1 MLKTPKN
8 KILIKNSLLS
18 ELIFGE
24 KSPAIL
30 AIAIDLLIAA
40 STFVVLF
47 VQANIENSNPNNTI
61 LWILSTLLIFI
72 SLITIYATI
81 AQIMLMLKNSK
92 RTLWVMG
99 TVSAAIILPIVVL
112 GILTVHQSNIL
123 WLFTV
128 AFWFSAEQSMVP
140 NIFTAFLCQ
149 VVILGLLNR
158 YLIRQVRLAGE
169 SATKA
174 LFSQAKV

>member
-1 MLKTPKN
+1 
-8 KILIKNSLLS
+8 
-18 ELIFGE
+18 
-24 KSPAIL
+24 
-30 AIAIDLLIAA
+30 
-40 STFVVLF
+40 
-47 VQANIENSNPNNTI
+47 
-61 LWILSTLLIFI
+61 
-72 SLITIYATI
+72 
-81 AQIMLMLKNSK
+81 MLMLKNSK
-92 RTLWVMG
+92 RILWAMG
-99 TVSAAIILPIVVL
+99 TTSAAIILPIVVL
-112 GILTVHQSNIL
+112 GILTVQHPNIL